1 MTGVSF
7 TRFPSVFARLSGRN
21 RCVREYRALVD
32 AGSDYCLIPKADAFR
47 LGYPEAAND
56 DLIVR
61 SENTTPFST
70 HNGYGQAASI
80 RMAKV
85 EIGRQSFEN
94 IEFLAFDLPQ
104 VTGFDVVLGGSLLK
118 FLSLRIDYPSGRLEI
133 TKGK

>member
-1 MTGVSF
+1 M
-7 TRFPSVFARLSGRN
+7 
-21 RCVREYRALVD
+21 REYRALVD
-32 AGSDYCLIPKADAFR
+32 AGSDFCLLPKVDAFR

-61 SENTTPFST
+61 SYNTMFFST
-70 HNGYGQAASI
+70 HSGYGQAASI

-94 IEFLAFDLPQ
+94 VEFLAFDLPQ

-118 FLSLRIDYPSGRLEI
+118 FLTLRIDYPSGRLEI
-133 TKGK
+133 AKVG